1 MNIAV
6 IGSRTFDNY
15 RKLELTLD
23 TIIKERGYSN
33 ITIVSGGARGADS
46 LAEKYAKN
54 RGYALIVKKADWDRY
69 GKRAGY
75 LRNEEM
81 AEIADICVGFV
92 VNDSKGSTMMLKLC
106 ANRGIEAIAIR
117 S

>member
-15 RKLELTLD
+15 RKMELFLD
-23 TIIKERGYSN
+23 SLIRERGFTD
-33 ITIVSGGARGADS
+33 ITIVSGGARGADT

-54 RGYALIVKKADWDRY
+54 RGYPLIVKLADWDRF
-69 GKRAGY
+69 GKSAGY
-75 LRNEEM
+75 RRNEEM
-81 AEIADICVGFV
+81 AEIADLCVGFIV
-92 VNDSKGSTMMLKLC
+92 DDSKGSTMMLKIC
-106 ANRGIEAIAIR
+106 ADRGMEAIAIR